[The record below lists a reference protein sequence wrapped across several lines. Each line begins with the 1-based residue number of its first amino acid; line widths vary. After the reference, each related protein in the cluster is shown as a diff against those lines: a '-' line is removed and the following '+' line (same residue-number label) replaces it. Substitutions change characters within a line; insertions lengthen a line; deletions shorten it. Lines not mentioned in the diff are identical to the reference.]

1 MRLDVYGANMSEDDN
16 SVNIGRRATYH
27 HGDLRA
33 ALIDAGLAMLAEKPA
48 EEISLREIARRA
60 GVSATAVYRHFPDK
74 QALLDA
80 MACEGMEALGRAQ
93 RSASDA
99 AGGGET
105 GFAAS
110 GATYVRFAV
119 ENPALF
125 RLVFT
130 SAPTVSLI
138 DLAPDK
144 MSTTMRGLRDDI
156 ARLLPPNLPEADR
169 RAAALHAWSL
179 VHGLSMLILDGQIP
193 YDPVEIERII
203 HALPCQAGP
212 A

>member
-1 MRLDVYGANMSEDDN
+1 MSEDDN

-33 ALIDAGLAMLAEKPA
+33 ALVEAGLAMLTEKPV
-48 EEISLREIARRA
+48 EEISLREIARRV

-74 QALLDA
+74 QALLSA
-80 MACEGMEALGRAQ
+80 MAHEGMEALGRAQ
-93 RSASDA
+93 RVAHEA
-99 AGGGET
+99 AGGGGT

-125 RLVFT
+125 RLVFA
-130 SAPTVSLI
+130 SPPTVSLI
-138 DLAPDK
+138 DLAPEK
-144 MSTTMRGLRDDI
+144 MSTAMRGLRDDI
-156 ARLLPPNLPEADR
+156 ARLLPPGLPEAEQ

-179 VHGLSMLILDGQIP
+179 VHGLAMLILDGQIA
-193 YDPVEIERII
+193 YDAAEVERII
-203 HALPCQAGP
+203 HAFPS
-212 A
+212 